1 MIIQIPGS
9 SANIG
14 PGFDC
19 FGIGWQLYN
28 YIEFLPCE
36 ELKISGCPQEFQNAD
51 NLAYQ
56 GYLAAAKA
64 GGIES
69 EAVEII
75 FKESNIPV
83 SRGLGSSAALIV
95 GGAVAAN
102 EMHSLG
108 FDSQKL
114 LEICTP
120 IEGHP
125 DNIAPSIFGGFT
137 VSVMDGE
144 KVISIPCPV
153 SEKLYFTALIPD
165 FKLSTELARGVLPKD
180 YSRADAIF
188 NLSRASLLIKAL
200 ECGEAELIS
209 AAMNDRIHQ
218 PYRTE
223 LIEGYDKAREIALSL
238 GACGVCISGAGST
251 MLCVSD
257 KADFSEKMAAAMEKE
272 FPSWNIIPL
281 LIDSTGAC
289 RI

>member
-75 FKESNIPV
+75 FKECNIPV

-223 LIEGYDKAREIALSL
+223 LIEGYDKARETALSL

-257 KADFSEKMAAAMEKE
+257 KQDFSEKMAAAMEE
-272 FPSWNIIPL
+272 DFPSWNIIPL